1 MVWKLFVV
9 RALNAVFDVGE
20 VVRNDI
26 ECRVGLLPPRV
37 VNVVM
42 TTYRVRNTQLLVQL
56 DDPRNGWFLI
66 EEGAVIKFND
76 GEALGPKL
84 CPGAV
89 HLDLIEKTDES
100 VTFHMVREG
109 CWEEPPSRAPFCP
122 KHFNTRYGQYVRYV
136 FGSGKPNP
144 DNPFFHLPA
153 LLYAVFYGGD
163 RLKVG
168 TTIIIKGLRRF
179 LEQPV
184 YLVALLKLCRNIGEA
199 RELEVWF
206 SKSSRLF
213 SQAPSM
219 KFRIGDIIRSL
230 MRKDLARDTCKFV
243 RSLILAVTEA
253 TSRRGRP
260 GSSKSLADR
269 LWRKLSVINVTHP
282 DLEEELLKSRV
293 AVDVSMAGKVLAG
306 RAAEFLGI
314 VRGFIL
320 LGVDSAG
327 NFAVPYEVFRDR
339 LTYARV
345 TS

>member
-1 MVWKLFVV
+1 LI
-9 RALNAVFDVGE
+9 GE
-20 VVRNDI
+20 
-26 ECRVGLLPPRV
+26 G
-37 VNVVM
+37 
-42 TTYRVRNTQLLVQL
+42 TTIRF
-56 DDPRNGWFLI
+56 NG
-66 EEGAVIKFND
+66 GK
-76 GEALGPKL
+76 ALGPKL

-89 HLDLIEKTDES
+89 HLDLIERTDGT
-100 VTFHMVREG
+100 VTFHMLREG
-109 CWEEPPSRAPFCP
+109 CWEEPPPRTPFCP

-184 YLVALLKLCRNIGEA
+184 YLVALLKLCRNVEEA

-230 MRKDLARDTCKFV
+230 MRKDLNKDMCRFV

-253 TSRRGRP
+253 TSRKGRP
-260 GSSKSLADR
+260 SSSKSLADQ
-269 LWRKLSVINVTHP
+269 LWKKLSVINVSCP
-282 DLEEELLKSRV
+282 DLEEELLRSRV
-293 AVDVSMAGKVLAG
+293 AIDANMADKVLAG
-306 RAAEFLGI
+306 RTAEFLGI
-314 VRGFIL
+314 ARGFIL
-320 LGVDSAG
+320 LRVDSAG

-339 LTYARV
+339 LVYARI

>member
-1 MVWKLFVV
+1 MFVV
-9 RALNAVFDVGE
+9 RALNAVFNVSE
-20 VVRNDI
+20 VVRDNI

-37 VNVVM
+37 VNVIM
-42 TTYRVRNTQLLVQL
+42 TTYRARNTQLLIQL
-56 DDPRNGWFLI
+56 NDPYNSWCLI
-66 EEGAVIKFND
+66 EEGTIIRFND
-76 GEALGPKL
+76 GKALGPKL

-89 HLDLIEKTDES
+89 HLDLIKRTDETI
-100 VTFHMVREG
+100 TFHMLREG
-109 CWEEPPSRAPFCP
+109 CWEEPSPRTPFCP

-184 YLVALLKLCRNIGEA
+184 YLIALLKLCRNIEDA

-219 KFRIGDIIRSL
+219 KLRIGDIIRSL
-230 MRKDLARDTCKFV
+230 MRKDLTKDMCRFV
-243 RSLILAVTEA
+243 RSLILAFTEA

-260 GSSKSLADR
+260 GSSKSLADQ
-269 LWRKLSVINVTHP
+269 LWKKLSVINVTRP
-282 DLEEELLKSRV
+282 DLEKELLRSRV
-293 AVDVSMAGKVLAG
+293 AVDVNMADKILAG

-320 LGVDSAG
+320 LRVNGAG

>member
-1 MVWKLFVV
+1 MFVV
-9 RALNAVFDVGE
+9 RALNAVFNVSE
-20 VVRNDI
+20 VVRDDI
-26 ECRVGLLPPRV
+26 ECRVGLLPPRT
-37 VNVVM
+37 VNVIM
-42 TTYRVRNTQLLVQL
+42 TTYRVRNTRLLTQL
-56 DDPRNGWFLI
+56 DDPRNSWCLI
-66 EEGAVIKFND
+66 EEGTIIRFNE
-76 GEALGPKL
+76 GKALGPKL

-89 HLDLIEKTDES
+89 HLDLIERTNEAI
-100 VTFHMVREG
+100 TFHMLREG
-109 CWEEPPSRAPFCP
+109 CWEEPPPRAPFCP

-184 YLVALLKLCRNIGEA
+184 YLVALLKLCRNVEEA

-230 MRKDLARDTCKFV
+230 MGKDLTKDMCRFV

-260 GSSKSLADR
+260 SSSKSLADQ
-269 LWRKLSVINVTHP
+269 LWKKLSVINVACP
-282 DLEEELLKSRV
+282 DLEEELLRSRV
-293 AVDVSMAGKVLAG
+293 AADVNMADKVLAG

-314 VRGFIL
+314 ARGFIL
-320 LGVDSAG
+320 LGVNGAG

-345 TS
+345 AS

>member
-1 MVWKLFVV
+1 MFVV
-9 RALNAVFDVGE
+9 RALNAVFNVSE
-20 VVRNDI
+20 VAHDNI
-26 ECRVGLLPPRV
+26 ECRVGLLPPRA
-37 VNVVM
+37 VNVIM
-42 TTYRVRNTQLLVQL
+42 TTYRVRNTQLLIQL
-56 DDPRNGWFLI
+56 DDPHSNWCLI
-66 EEGAVIKFND
+66 EEGTIIRFNN
-76 GEALGPKL
+76 GKALGPKL
-84 CPGAV
+84 CPGTV
-89 HLDLIEKTDES
+89 HLDLIKRTDEII
-100 VTFHMVREG
+100 TFHMLREE
-109 CWEEPPSRAPFCP
+109 CWDEPPPHAPFCP
-122 KHFNTRYGQYVRYV
+122 RHFNTKYGQYVRYV

-184 YLVALLKLCRNIGEA
+184 YLVALLKLCRNIEEA

-219 KFRIGDIIRSL
+219 KLRIGDIIRSL
-230 MRKDLARDTCKFV
+230 TRKNLTKDMCRFV

-260 GSSKSLADR
+260 GSSKSLADQ
-269 LWRKLSVINVTHP
+269 LWRKLSVINVTRP
-282 DLEEELLKSRV
+282 ELEEELLRSRV
-293 AVDVSMAGKVLAG
+293 AVDVNMADKVLAG
-306 RAAEFLGI
+306 RVAEFLGI

-320 LGVDSAG
+320 LGVNGAG